1 MKLIAN
7 RHTIQFRITLR
18 TPLSLAEAELCLVKR
33 L

>member
-7 RHTIQFRITLR
+7 RRTIQFRITLR
-18 TPLSLAEAELCLVKR
+18 APRALAEAELCLVKR